1 VLLGEVS
8 LHSILL
14 HFCNIN
20 PKVFCVYLNPMQAF
34 DRGPTQ
40 DVALL
45 TFYLNSIFVS
55 GEL

>member
-14 HFCNIN
+14 HFCNIK